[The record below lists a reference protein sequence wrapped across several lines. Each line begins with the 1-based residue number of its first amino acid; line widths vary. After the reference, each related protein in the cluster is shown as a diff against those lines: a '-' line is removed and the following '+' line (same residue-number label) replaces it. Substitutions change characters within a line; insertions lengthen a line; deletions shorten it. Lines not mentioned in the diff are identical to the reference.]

1 MFGLFAKRELYTI
14 TNKSEAERALVTFAE
29 PITLFFRN
37 PEPKR
42 PSDFRR
48 QAASG
53 EETGS
58 FDVLPSGRIRNL
70 ETITSIPEGL
80 MDFQVRRNLRDAIF
94 RPAINAE
101 GPFIRGGFGY
111 RYEFDHYPKL
121 AETET
126 GAVTTDPSDPT
137 QDQAP

>member
-1 MFGLFAKRELYTI
+1 M
-14 TNKSEAERALVTFAE
+14 VTFDE
-29 PITLFFRN
+29 PKLLYFPQPKN
-37 PEPKR
+37 PKR

-53 EETGS
+53 EVEVR

-70 ETITSIPEGL
+70 ETVTSIPEGL
-80 MDFQVRRNLRDAIF
+80 MDFQVRRNIRDAVF

-101 GPFIRGGFGY
+101 GPFVREGFGY

-121 AETET
+121 ATAELDS
-126 GAVTTDPSDPT
+126 VTTDPSDSA
-137 QDQAP
+137 QEQAP

>member
-1 MFGLFAKRELYTI
+1 
-14 TNKSEAERALVTFAE
+14 
-29 PITLFFRN
+29 
-37 PEPKR
+37 
-42 PSDFRR
+42 
-48 QAASG
+48 
-53 EETGS
+53 
-58 FDVLPSGRIRNL
+58 
-70 ETITSIPEGL
+70 

-101 GPFIRGGFGY
+101 GPFISEGFGY

-121 AETET
+121 AKTET